1 MNWRR
6 GSEMGEEDN
15 NIEIKEK
22 EEDDGEKN
30 QNKNPFKK
38 DKEKE
43 INILDLFKGE
53 YTETSSGACKME
65 CPDCLLQGG
74 RTLGFMLFPDTN
86 SAYCHSSGKHFT
98 MLEAYA
104 LKKKIIRC
112 LDGRETGEGIN
123 RKILGGEL
131 FTLTLDEFKNEFGTD
146 MYNKLNS
153 DLNIRKSIELP
164 GNNKLQSTFCDE
176 LGDVY
181 KSRNI
186 LFFRGE
192 SRDVVEIGR
201 IKKVN
206 SKNEQYTETGFISMN
221 NNRFVTLVEMF
232 ISPWTTIFTKSG
244 QAMTVGKSMNGA
256 TASIVLSSPNFQNKI
271 PLIVRIFGIQIP
283 IIYDGELTFPKKG
296 YDVRFGSWLPYN
308 APQIK
313 EDELTVEQAK
323 LIIDKIFE
331 EFCFASEKDRTHAI
345 AGFIT
350 PFMRGLFPK
359 FCTRTPVFAYMA
371 NRERAGKDYCAGI
384 TGIVY
389 EGTRTEEPPIS
400 NDEKNSSNDEI
411 RKKIMACMMQGKKRF
426 HSSNNKGLI
435 NNAVFESV
443 TTSETWS
450 DRILG
455 KTQVVEFDNE
465 IDYTIS
471 ANAGTKLTPD
481 LANRS
486 RVINLHLV
494 QEDANARTFKNPNL
508 HEWVKDNRTLIVS
521 ALYTLVKNWFNN
533 GSPPGSEPFTS
544 FPHWAKIVGG
554 IMEAAGYDSPCKSDK
569 SALISLDGETQ
580 EMKQLFEAC
589 FDKAPNTSLSKDDI
603 KEIIKNE
610 DIMQYFDFTNK
621 SDQTKFGMRIDRF
634 SNRMLS
640 EITMTC
646 ENLEQRASRRRF
658 IFTKKIDDKIDGDG
672 KVGNVTSEG
681 LKPQDL
687 LKSQDLLIKNEKTKP
702 QDLLK
707 SSKLLIKDEKIWQHG
722 HLLQPLPN
730 PPQSLIE
737 EYSDTS
743 NVAKPCHVAKSDI
756 MLKNETSLQ
765 QFSENFNKSVA
776 KKETKIKEKTDR
788 ELQFFESP
796 ECSDIVEQCTK
807 EQTLEW
813 IKNNPGKSFETFYN
827 ELGIGSFKHVDNL
840 VSTGL
845 VKPLG
850 DGWEE
855 TKNEQSRH
863 STS

>member
-1 MNWRR
+1 MT
-6 GSEMGEEDN
+6 GKAGLEEEVDMGEEEGIGDENDDN
-15 NIEIKEK
+15 ESENT
-22 EEDDGEKN
+22 G
-30 QNKNPFKK
+30 NPGKK
-38 DKEKE
+38 PITVKKEKE
-43 INILDLFKGE
+43 INIYDIFKNE
-53 YTETSSGACKME
+53 VTSTSTGYKME
-65 CPDCLLQGG
+65 CPDCGLQGG
-74 RTLGFMLFPDTN
+74 RTEGFIIFPENNT
-86 SAYCHSSGKHFT
+86 AFCHSSNKWFT
-98 MLEAYA
+98 LLESYA

-112 LDGRETGEGIN
+112 LDGNEKGEPK

-131 FTLTLDEFKNEFGTD
+131 FTLTLDEFKNEYGTD
-146 MYNKLNS
+146 MYNKLSS
-153 DLNIRKSIELP
+153 DLNIKKSVELP
-164 GNNKLQSTFCDE
+164 GNNRLQSTFCDE
-176 LGDVY
+176 LGDIY

-221 NNRFVTLVEMF
+221 NNRFITLVEMF
-232 ISPWTTIFTKSG
+232 INPWTIIFTKSG
-244 QAMTVGKSMNGA
+244 QAITVNKSMNSS
-256 TASIVLSSPNFQNKI
+256 TASIVLSSPNFQNKV

-283 IIYDGELTFPKKG
+283 IIYNGKLTFPKKG
-296 YDVRFGSWLPYN
+296 YDARFGSWLPYN

-313 EDELTVEQAK
+313 EDELTIEQAK

-455 KTQVVEFDNE
+455 RTQVVEFDNE
-465 IDYTIS
+465 IDYSFS
-471 ANAGTKLTPD
+471 ANIGTKLTPD

-486 RVINLHLV
+486 RVVNLHLV
-494 QEDANARTFKNPNL
+494 QEDANSRTFKNPNL
-508 HEWVKDNRTLIVS
+508 HEWVKDNRTLIIS
-521 ALYTLVKNWFNN
+521 ALYALVKNWFDK

-554 IMEAAGYDSPCKSDK
+554 VMETAGYDNPCKSDK
-569 SALISLDGETQ
+569 STLISLDGETQ
-580 EMKQLFEAC
+580 EMKLLFEAC
-589 FDKAPNTSLSKDDI
+589 FDKAPNTSLSKEDI

-610 DIMQYFDFTNK
+610 DIMQYFDFTTK
-621 SDQTKFGMRIDRF
+621 SDQIKFGIKIDKF

-640 EITMTC
+640 GITMTC
-646 ENLEQRASRRRF
+646 ENPEQRASRRRF
-658 IFTKKIDDKIDGDG
+658 IFSKKIDENNSTSGNVGNVESTGVKNEDKKESTMFIEKNCKIDE
-672 KVGNVTSEG
+672 KVGNVAGLGNVCYTPIHSYRPCTVTAPTLPEHYTLPKQSE
-681 LKPQDL
+681 LSTIQQDL
-687 LKSQDLLIKNEKTKP
+687 STTP
-702 QDLLK
+702 QYL
-707 SSKLLIKDEKIWQHG
+707 S
-722 HLLQPLPN
+722 
-730 PPQSLIE
+730 
-737 EYSDTS
+737 T
-743 NVAKPCHVAKSDI
+743 
-756 MLKNETSLQ
+756 LQ

-776 KKETKIKEKTDR
+776 KKETKIKEKSDR
-788 ELQFFESP
+788 ELQYYESP
-796 ECSDIVEQCTK
+796 ETADIVEKCSK

-813 IKNNPGKSFETFYN
+813 VKNNPGKSFETMYD
-827 ELGIGSFKHVDNL
+827 G
-840 VSTGL
+840 
-845 VKPLG
+845 LG
-850 DGWEE
+850 DGCFKYIEDLLATGLIMNLDEGWEMVGDV
-855 TKNEQSRH
+855 
-863 STS
+863 